1 MAGVRQTEG
10 IEIMPRRRKMRGGRR
25 NPPGWFMPVVMAGLG
40 AAGALLSIAMLGI
53 VE

>member
-1 MAGVRQTEG
+1 
-10 IEIMPRRRKMRGGRR
+10 MPRKRKMRGGRR
-25 NPPGWFMPVVMAGLG
+25 NPPDWFMPVVMAGLG